1 MKKAMLFF
9 AVLLTAST
17 TFAQKESDKTLVK
30 TMDPKGTSSINFD
43 FRNNGVESAPWDE
56 GFIRVE
62 LEITAN
68 FPEAVLAQLVKAG
81 RYTLSSEIDG
91 ESFTIKAQNLEKAV
105 SIGGTDLDDHVRIF
119 IKTPGYYAVSDGVL
133 QKNFPGEMVESMVGR
148 SENMEEA
155 TKMIKEM
162 RQIKEKVDVQYRFV
176 YKRFK
181 ATDKDKTANKDKTVS
196 KIKTNPAKEEEE
208 AGNSGFIQGKKK
220 ALTPSSSLKEVESMY
235 GDIIIGGMSLND
247 FED

>member
-1 MKKAMLFF
+1 MKKAMLFL
-9 AVLLTAST
+9 ALLLTAST
-17 TFAQKESDKTLVK
+17 IFAQKESDKTLVK
-30 TMDPKGTSSINFD
+30 TMDPKGTSSIDFD
-43 FRNNGVESAPWDE
+43 FRNKGVESEPWDE

-91 ESFTIKAQNLEKAV
+91 ETFTVKAKNLDKAV

-133 QKNFPGEMVESMVGR
+133 QKNFPGGIVEEVVGR
-148 SENMEEA
+148 STNMEEA

-162 RQIKEKVDVQYRFV
+162 RKIKEKVDVQYRFV
-176 YKRFK
+176 YKKSKKQDK
-181 ATDKDKTANKDKTVS
+181 AAS
-196 KIKTNPAKEEEE
+196 KVNPTLSG
-208 AGNSGFIQGKKK
+208 AGDAENAGFVQEKKK
-220 ALTPSSSLKEVESMY
+220 SLTPSSSLKEVEAMY

>member
-9 AVLLTAST
+9 ALLLAAST

-43 FRNNGVESAPWDE
+43 FRNKGVESAPWDE

-91 ESFTIKAQNLEKAV
+91 ETFTIKAKNLDKAV
-105 SIGGTDLDDHVRIF
+105 SIGGTDLDDHVRVF

-133 QKNFPGEMVESMVGR
+133 QKNFPGGTVEDVVGR
-148 SENMEEA
+148 SENMAEA

-176 YKRFK
+176 YKKSKETEKGKSADK
-181 ATDKDKTANKDKTVS
+181 ATPERS
-196 KIKTNPAKEEEE
+196 KEDE
-208 AGNSGFIQGKKK
+208 AASTGFIQDKKK
-220 ALTPSSSLKEVESMY
+220 ALTPSSTLKEVEAMY

>member
-9 AVLLTAST
+9 AVLLAAST

-91 ESFTIKAQNLEKAV
+91 ESFTVKAQNLDKAV

-176 YKRFK
+176 YKK
-181 ATDKDKTANKDKTVS
+181 SKTTDKTKDKTAS
-196 KIKTNPAKEEEE
+196 KIKTNPSKEEE